1 VSLEKAKGVILGL
14 AIGDAM
20 GAPAEFMTLGQ
31 IKRVYGARGIR
42 DLPDLAVY
50 TDDTQMSIAIL
61 LPGHRAERVSPVWQ
75 TWKRGYTGL
84 EADSLNLR
92 DAALL

>member
-42 DLPDLAVY
+42 DLL
-50 TDDTQMSIAIL
+50 L